1 MPQFDFFSFSSQVF
15 WVFLSFIF
23 FYFLSLRLPFTNTN
37 EVFKMRKK
45 LVSFTNNLTKNFN
58 KNIIYKTLFL
68 NTFCK

>member
-23 FYFLSLRLPFTNTN
+23 FYFLSLKLPFVNTN

-45 LVSFTNNLTKNFN
+45 LVFFTNNLTKNFN
-58 KNIIYKTLFL
+58 KNTIYKKLFL
-68 NTFCK
+68 NTFYK